1 MPPRPATASIRWPAK
16 TDPISTWSAMRGAG
30 CLLAGGEDRDDA
42 SAPAVLELHRA
53 RPRGEDRVVLAD
65 AHAVARLEAGPA
77 LAHDDLAAGHDLAG
91 EHLHAEALGGA
102 VAPVAAGAESL
113 LVSHRFLLPP
123 RDVQDLEPR
132 QVGAGAH
139 PALVAA
145 LRLELEHVDLLAAL
159 VPADDR
165 LDLDLAEVVG
175 RERGVLAVA
184 GDEQGLER
192 HRGALVLAHPVD
204 EQAVAL
210 LDAVLLTAGFD
221 DGVHQRSMSVAA
233 GTGPQAA
240 GGQAAGRGSGP
251 WPPAA

>member
-1 MPPRPATASIRWPAK
+1 MPSIRWPANSEPMERSG
-16 TDPISTWSAMRGAG
+16 TG
-30 CLLAGGEDRDDA
+30 LLREDGDDA
-42 SAPAVLELHRA
+42 AAAAGLEVHA
-53 RPRGEDRVVLAD
+53 TGACGEDRVVLAD

-145 LRLELEHVDLLAAL
+145 LRLELEHVDLLPAL

-184 GDEQGLER
+184 GDEQRLER
-192 HRGALVLAHPVD
+192 HRGALVLAHPVH

-210 LDAVLLTAGFD
+210 LDAVLLTAGFHD
-221 DGVHQRSMSVAA
+221 RVHERSISVAA
-233 GTGPQAA
+233 GIGL
-240 GGQAAGRGSGP
+240 QAAGRAGRRKGVGTLAP
-251 WPPAA
+251 CG